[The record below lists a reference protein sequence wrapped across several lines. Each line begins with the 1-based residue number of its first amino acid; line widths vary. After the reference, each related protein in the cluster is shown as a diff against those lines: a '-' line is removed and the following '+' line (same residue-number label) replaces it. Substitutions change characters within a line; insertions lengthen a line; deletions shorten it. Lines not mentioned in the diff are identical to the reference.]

1 MRIGWCLPRR
11 PRVATPKLWPFP
23 GALRELD
30 PAGLLT
36 PGASRGRGN
45 AAAEVS
51 QPTAVVEMSFSGSA
65 VA

>member
-1 MRIGWCLPRR
+1 M
-11 PRVATPKLWPFP
+11 ATPKLWPFP